1 MFKVVVFP
9 LHTGLVEA
17 VTVGTVGFVQA
28 MQLNVQANGSV
39 KGVTSFVVQLAE
51 LKIAVLKFAGESFVT
66 TQLYMALS
74 TSGEIPNELVAFR
87 AAGKVEALGEVG
99 HWPSVAS
106 QRFPPSTFMLI
117 PVINVGAAK
126 VP

>member
-9 LHTGLVEA
+9 LQTGLVEA

-66 TQLYMALS
+66 AQLYIALS
-74 TSGEIPNELVAFR
+74 TSGVMPNELVAFR
-87 AAGKVEALGEVG
+87 AAGKVDKLALNA
-99 HWPSVAS
+99 H
-106 QRFPPSTFMLI
+106 
-117 PVINVGAAK
+117 
-126 VP
+126 